1 MKNKKMIFFL
11 CGSVIIIMLVCVIVF
26 SKMIQYMN
34 QQNDDALHEVGELY
48 MKEMSNQI
56 SSHFTSVMDLRIS
69 MQEAIITRTPPES
82 VEEFNQ
88 AFVDEMTLSGE
99 IRNIEY
105 LALYAEDGSI
115 DIIYGEP
122 VEIVNEE
129 PFNKSLHENKNKIV
143 AGKTKSGDELILTGV
158 PAAYPMKNGEKSL
171 ALVAGIPMNFINYTM
186 AFDERESLVY
196 FSIIRADGSYVLK
209 NGDVEGDNYFDIVMS
224 GTYDNKTAEQ
234 VRDDFKNAILNNE
247 EYAVIGDIQGQ
258 RRNVYF
264 KPLEDSEWYVA
275 TVMFRSTLDETI
287 QDLGKKHLVDAVI
300 ACVIIMGILFV
311 AFAVYFVLSIK
322 QMRNLSAAR
331 QAAERA
337 NRAKSEFLSNVSHDI
352 RTPMNAISGL
362 TEIAISNIDN
372 KETVENCLGKI
383 KTSNKHLLGLISD
396 VLDMSKIESGKM
408 TLNISRVSLREC
420 LDSMMSIV
428 SPEIMGKNLEFNI
441 MVHDIIAEEVY
452 CDGVRLSQVLMNL
465 LSNAIKF
472 TPENGMV
479 TLELYQENSK
489 LGDEFACTHIVV
501 KDTGIGMTKEFQ
513 EKIYDSFVRE
523 DNKRIERTEGTGLGM
538 TITKYIIDK
547 MKGSIEIDSALG
559 EGSKFHIMLD
569 FERSSENI
577 QDMELP
583 AWDVLIVD
591 DNEQTCKTTVENLK
605 QLGVNPE
612 WTTEGAKAVDMA
624 EKRHQEGKYYDIIL
638 VDWKMPVMN
647 GFETVQRI
655 KKYVPDDVP
664 ILLITAYDWDEIEEE
679 AKSIGINSFISKPLF
694 KSTLYYALSRFKEEK
709 QEKKPAAVESQP
721 DYTGKRILI
730 AEDNDM
736 NWEIAEALLSN
747 YGFLLERAEN
757 GQICVDKFN
766 AASTGYYN
774 LILMDLRMP
783 VMNGFEAAKHIRA
796 LPKEDADVPIVA
808 FTADTFS
815 EDIQKCFECGMN
827 AHLAKPINVGILLDI
842 LKKYI
847 EE

>member
-171 ALVAGIPMNFINYTM
+171 ALIAGIPMNFINYTM

-224 GTYDNKTAEQ
+224 GTYDDKTAEQ

-287 QDLGKKHLVDAVI
+287 QDLGKKHLVDAVV
-300 ACVIIMGILFV
+300 ACVVIMGVLFIV
-311 AFAVYFVLSIK
+311 FAWYFCLSIR
-322 QMRNLSAAR
+322 QMRSLREAR
-331 QAAERA
+331 LEAERA
-337 NRAKSEFLSNVSHDI
+337 NRAKSEFLSNMSHDI
-352 RTPMNAISGL
+352 RTPMNAISGM
-362 TEIAISNIDN
+362 TAIAVANIDN
-372 KETVENCLGKI
+372 TETVKDCLGKI
-383 KTSNKHLLGLISD
+383 TTSNKHLLGLIND

-408 TLNISRVSLREC
+408 TLNNSLVSLRES

-428 SPEIMGKNLEFNI
+428 SPQIKAKNLRFDI
-441 MVHDIIAEEVY
+441 TVHDIIAEEVY
-452 CDGVRLSQVLMNL
+452 CDGVRLNQVLMNL

-472 TPENGMV
+472 TPEEGTV
-479 TLELYQENSK
+479 TIELYQESSE
-489 LGDEFACTHIVV
+489 LGDKFVRTHFVV

-513 EKIYDSFVRE
+513 EKIYDSFERE
-523 DNKRIERTEGTGLGM
+523 DNKRVERTEGSGLGM

-547 MKGSIEIDSALG
+547 MKGSIEIESALG
-559 EGSKFHIMLD
+559 KGSKFHVVLD
-569 FERSSENI
+569 FERSNKNT
-577 QDMELP
+577 QDMNLP
-583 AWDVLIVD
+583 KWDMLIVD
-591 DNEQTCKTTVENLK
+591 DNEQICKTTVENLK
-605 QLGVNPE
+605 QLGTNPE

-624 EKRHQEGKYYDIIL
+624 EKRHKEGNDYDIIL
-638 VDWKMPVMN
+638 IDWKMPGMN
-647 GFETVQRI
+647 GIETV
-655 KKYVPDDVP
+655 
-664 ILLITAYDWDEIEEE
+664 
-679 AKSIGINSFISKPLF
+679 
-694 KSTLYYALSRFKEEK
+694 K
-709 QEKKPAAVESQP
+709 Q
-721 DYTGKRILI
+721 
-730 AEDNDM
+730 M
-736 NWEIAEALLSN
+736 
-747 YGFLLERAEN
+747 
-757 GQICVDKFN
+757 
-766 AASTGYYN
+766 
-774 LILMDLRMP
+774 
-783 VMNGFEAAKHIRA
+783 
-796 LPKEDADVPIVA
+796 
-808 FTADTFS
+808 
-815 EDIQKCFECGMN
+815 
-827 AHLAKPINVGILLDI
+827 
-842 LKKYI
+842 KKYI
-847 EE
+847 TDYPELAKEFSEKL

>member
-1 MKNKKMIFFL
+1 MKNKRMIFFL

-34 QQNDDALHEVGELY
+34 QQNDDAMHEVGELY

-115 DIIYGEP
+115 DIIYGES

-171 ALVAGIPMNFINYTM
+171 ALIAGIPMNFINYTM

-224 GTYDNKTAEQ
+224 GTYDDKSAEQ

-287 QDLGKKHLVDAVI
+287 QDLGKKHLVDAVV
-300 ACVIIMGILFV
+300 ACVVIMGVLFIV
-311 AFAVYFVLSIK
+311 FAWYFCLSIR
-322 QMRNLSAAR
+322 QVRSLREAR
-331 QAAERA
+331 LEAERA
-337 NRAKSEFLSNVSHDI
+337 NRAKSEFLSNMSHDI
-352 RTPMNAISGL
+352 RTPMNAISGM
-362 TEIAISNIDN
+362 TAIAVANIDN
-372 KETVENCLGKI
+372 PETVKDCLGKI
-383 KTSNKHLLGLISD
+383 TTSNKHLLGLIND

-408 TLNISRVSLREC
+408 TLNNSLVSLRES

-428 SPEIMGKNLEFNI
+428 SSQIKAKNLRFDI
-441 MVHDIIAEEVY
+441 MVHDIIVEEVY
-452 CDGVRLSQVLMNL
+452 CDGVRLNQVLMNL

-472 TPENGMV
+472 TPEEGMV
-479 TLELYQENSK
+479 IIELYQESSE
-489 LGDEFACTHIVV
+489 LGDKFVRTHFVV

-513 EKIYDSFVRE
+513 EKIYDSFERE
-523 DNKRIERTEGTGLGM
+523 DNKRVERTEGSGLGM

-547 MKGSIEIDSALG
+547 MKGSIEIESALG
-559 EGSKFHIMLD
+559 KGSKFHVVLD
-569 FERSSENI
+569 FERSNKNT
-577 QDMELP
+577 QDMKLP
-583 AWDVLIVD
+583 KWNILIVD
-591 DNEQTCKTTVENLK
+591 DNEQICKTTVEILK
-605 QLGVNPE
+605 QLGTNPE

-624 EKRHQEGKYYDIIL
+624 EKRHKEGNDYDIIL
-638 VDWKMPVMN
+638 IDWKMPGMN
-647 GFETVQRI
+647 GIETVRQM
-655 KKYVPDDVP
+655 KKYITDDVP
-664 ILLITAYDWDEIEEE
+664 IVFTTAYDWDEIEEE
-679 AKSIGINSFISKPLF
+679 AKTAGISSFISKPLF

-709 QEKKPAAVESQP
+709 QEKKPVAVESQP

-757 GQICVDKFN
+757 GQICVNKFN
-766 AASTGYYN
+766 EAPVGYYDI
-774 LILMDLRMP
+774 ILMDLRMP
-783 VMNGFEAAKHIRA
+783 VMDGFEATKHIRA
-796 LPKEDADVPIVA
+796 LSREDANIPIIA
-808 FTADTFS
+808 FTADAFS
-815 EDIQKCFECGMN
+815 EDIQKCLECGMN
-827 AHLAKPINVGILLDI
+827 THLSKPINMSIMLEI